1 MQRGGGGA
9 LNWILKVLTWNIL
22 KDGAQR
28 VDGKNSVTCLVAM
41 FTFRVMDFRI
51 SEVANFWIFYWWQ
64 QNISHSF
71 GNIFKYTWKILSYR
85 SYSQALDC
93 SWDIVCRNT
102 ENKCWV
108 FNETLTNGLFSL
120 QYYVIFSFKYR
131 QQNVDLNP
139 SKKSLVF
146 VKIRNRKLH
155 LYVQLSYTWNLYLRK
170 STHLRKDAACL
181 HFCLKESSE
190 NMISPWNRNIR
201 N

>member
-1 MQRGGGGA
+1 MCTLQLYRPELNAKVKEGT

-51 SEVANFWIFYWWQ
+51 SEIANFWIFYWWQ

-93 SWDIVCRNT
+93 SWDVVCRNT
-102 ENKCWV
+102 ENKCWPMAC
-108 FNETLTNGLFSL
+108 FHCNTTS
-120 QYYVIFSFKYR
+120 SFR
-131 QQNVDLNP
+131 SNT
-139 SKKSLVF
+139 STKSWPKPYW
-146 VKIRNRKLH
+146 KIACF
-155 LYVQLSYTWNLYLRK
+155 LRH
-170 STHLRKDAACL
+170 TT
-181 HFCLKESSE
+181 
-190 NMISPWNRNIR
+190 
-201 N
+201 